1 MNLIISFIINITQ
14 IAGRIVP
21 ALATTTALVAGL
33 VTLELVKIATER
45 VMRRREQADTS
56 ITGGDTTIEADRL
69 LTKFRN
75 SFVNLARPLLAFAQP
90 VEAESFT
97 VNSRTFNMWNV
108 LQVHLILNNV
118 ILHKFLLTE

>member
-1 MNLIISFIINITQ
+1 MFIINITQ

-56 ITGGDTTIEADRL
+56 STGGDTTIEADRL
-69 LTKFRN
+69 LSKFRN

-108 LQVHLILNNV
+108 LQVHLIINEVMLNY
-118 ILHKFLLTE
+118 LLLLE